1 MTSIRID
8 AVLTDEQREKAKAG
22 LALLNEAMPFLV
34 DLTAKQRA
42 EMAKFGEKNRSFVV
56 KALAIAEEHPDMLP
70 GSFSL
75 EEFRDDVLL
84 VESLYPIRHAVE
96 TLFGK
101 IDDTYFAAGSESYAA
116 ALLVYQYAKLH
127 NIATGALEDSVD
139 DLARRF
145 ARKSKKPTPPTSE
158 DDESK

>member
-34 DLTAKQRA
+34 DLTAKQRS

-84 VESLYPIRHAVE
+84 
-96 TLFGK
+96 LF
-101 IDDTYFAAGSESYAA
+101 
-116 ALLVYQYAKLH
+116 
-127 NIATGALEDSVD
+127 
-139 DLARRF
+139 RR
-145 ARKSKKPTPPTSE
+145 R
-158 DDESK
+158 